1 MIEPP
6 QVSYYFPAETGLEDK
21 IRVKK
26 IICIEKVNSCREYGL
41 VQPLFACLFY

>member
-6 QVSYYFPAETGLEDK
+6 QVSYDFPAETGLEDK

-26 IICIEKVNSCREYGL
+26 IICVEKSIPAAN
-41 VQPLFACLFY
+41 AA